1 METHKAMSERIA
13 IGAVFRKLVVVGIS
27 SVESRRGRIIMYRL
41 RCECGGYTRLSA
53 KRLNGKQV
61 SCGCSRGGKKGQAQP
76 EKRRED
82 FEFTADHIEQIRQLW
97 DEGYNQAAIRQMMG
111 VPYNALQKQVA
122 KMGLRR
128 EAAKVSKGMPPGVRF
143 EDMPAHV
150 LAREVRG
157 RVPLPQ
163 PRYSLTGC
171 AAAMACQ

>member
-1 METHKAMSERIA
+1 MTHISL
-13 IGAVFRKLVVVGIS
+13 GSVFRKLTVVGIS
-27 SVESRRGRIIMYRL
+27 SVETRRGRITMYRC
-41 RCECGGYTRLSA
+41 RCLCGGYTRTTASML
-53 KRLNGKQV
+53 LGKQV

-82 FEFTADHIEQIRQLW
+82 FDFTAEHITEIRRLW
-97 DEGYNQAAIRQMMG
+97 DEGYNQAAIRQIMG

-128 EAAKVSKGMPPGVRF
+128 EAAKVSKGMPPGVQF
-143 EDMPAHV
+143 EDMPAEV

-163 PRYSLTGC
+163 SRYSLTGC
-171 AAAMACQ
+171 SAAMACL